1 MRLLISDVDGTITR
15 SDLLG
20 HVLPAMGV
28 DWSHAGITEL
38 FCNIVGN
45 GYQVRARAAPP
56 AGALAAAQLPRSWR
70 EPHAAPGAA
79 ASQLLAPAAHGCP
92 AARA

>member
-45 GYQVRARAAPP
+45 GYQARARCWPLGPQPRPLLRPRRP
-56 AGALAAAQLPRSWR
+56 AGRRLLHRAPQLHS
-70 EPHAAPGAA
+70 
-79 ASQLLAPAAHGCP
+79 S
-92 AARA
+92 

>member
-38 FCNIVGN
+38 FSNIVGN
-45 GYQVRARAAPP
+45 GYQVRR
-56 AGALAAAQLPRSWR
+56 
-70 EPHAAPGAA
+70 
-79 ASQLLAPAAHGCP
+79 
-92 AARA
+92 